1 MRCLGKPFGMR
12 ASLRRQTIA
21 LVTAYA
27 VALQALLPAL
37 TLVVGAS
44 GARPSNSVDLC
55 ISAVESD
62 RGLPREHKN
71 GCPHGLACLMTGC
84 SGIAAA
90 LLPEHLEF
98 GSDFA
103 RIAVRALRPV
113 DGIASL
119 AGLPHSAR
127 APPHV

>member
-1 MRCLGKPFGMR
+1 MR
-12 ASLRRQTIA
+12 ASLRRRTIA

-37 TLVVGAS
+37 ALVSDAS
-44 GARPSNSVDLC
+44 RDRLRPSVELCTNAVDPGG
-55 ISAVESD
+55 E
-62 RGLPREHKN
+62 LPSQPHS

-98 GSDFA
+98 GPDFA
-103 RIAVRALRPV
+103 RTAVLVLLPV
-113 DGIASL
+113 DMIVSP

>member
-1 MRCLGKPFGMR
+1 MR

-37 TLVVGAS
+37 ALVIDAS
-44 GARPSNSVDLC
+44 GDRASVELRTN
-55 ISAVESD
+55 AVDSGGE
-62 RGLPREHKN
+62 LPGQPHN